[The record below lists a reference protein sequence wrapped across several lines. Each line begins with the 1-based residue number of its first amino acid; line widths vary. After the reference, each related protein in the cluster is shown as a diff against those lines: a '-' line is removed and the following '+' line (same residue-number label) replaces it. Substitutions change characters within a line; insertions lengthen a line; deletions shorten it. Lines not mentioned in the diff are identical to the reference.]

1 MNTIDLKNILI
12 HQIAGIDD
20 KSFLAAIKN
29 IIDLKTDSTLYLTN
43 VEQEYKIEQGLKE
56 LNIGNY
62 ITNEQLEKDVDQWLE
77 E

>member
-1 MNTIDLKNILI
+1 MNTIALKNIFI

-43 VEQEYKIEQGLKE
+43 AEQEYKIEQGLKE

-62 ITNEQLEKDVDQWLE
+62 ITNEKLEKEIDQWLE